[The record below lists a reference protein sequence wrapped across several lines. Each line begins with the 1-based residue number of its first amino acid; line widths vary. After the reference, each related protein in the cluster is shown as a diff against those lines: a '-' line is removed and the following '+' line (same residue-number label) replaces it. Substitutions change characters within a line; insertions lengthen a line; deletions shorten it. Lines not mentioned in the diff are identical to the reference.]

1 MTTIP
6 PPGYITREKAD
17 RIDRNLREGLHDI
30 CDRTLARLK
39 ARAPEI
45 AAERDAKA
53 IEAIL
58 KSETD
63 VAVAEID
70 ALREI
75 IRLQLESTE
84 H

>member
-1 MTTIP
+1 MTMIP
-6 PPGYITREKAD
+6 PPGYIFREKAE
-17 RIDRNLREGLHDI
+17 RIDRNLREGLRDI
-30 CDRTLARLK
+30 CDRTLARLQ
-39 ARAPEI
+39 ARVHEI
-45 AAERDAKA
+45 AAERDAEA
-53 IEAIL
+53 IKAIL

-70 ALREI
+70 ALREV